1 MIQNTIDT
9 WDFLIESEI
18 ATGEELKLVTSING
32 MNEDTLN
39 DVIYVRTGT
48 RDIGQLKEELGV

>member
-18 ATGEELKLVTSING
+18 ATEEELKLVTSING
-32 MNEDTLN
+32 MNEESLN

-48 RDIGQLKEELGV
+48 RDIEQLKEELGV